1 MKPRILALVLTILVP
16 LASHAQH
23 LTERLVTSKT
33 VSVAPTVIGN
43 VDKVK
48 DPSAATMFETAL
60 RNALVRSGFTLGE
73 SPTRMYLVLDEFTA
87 GNAAKRALVGFGT
100 GRSKV
105 SVRLVVERDG
115 EPVRSV
121 KIETRGRLMFSA
133 YEADEAQ
140 QRHALNEFEQRL
152 VREIKQN

>member
-1 MKPRILALVLTILVP
+1 MKPYIFALVLTMPIP
-16 LASHAQH
+16 FGAHAQP
-23 LTERLVTSKT
+23 VTDGGPQAAT

-43 VDKVK
+43 GNKVK
-48 DPSAATMFETAL
+48 DPSEAAMFETAL
-60 RNALVRSGFTLGE
+60 RNALIRAGFRIGDST
-73 SPTRMYLVLDEFTA
+73 TRMYLVLDEVTS

-105 SVRLVVERDG
+105 SARLVIERGG
-115 EPVRSV
+115 EPPRSV

-140 QRHALNEFEQRL
+140 RRHAVSEFEQRL
-152 VREIKQN
+152 MREIAQQ